1 MISGT
6 VHVVP
11 SLVLFFTEKACFF
24 FFAAW
29 RMLLSVPQVLDM
41 ILEEDIGV
49 HASHLVHA
57 YAKWD
62 FVHVL
67 MSSIS
72 YATVCFCLKDT
83 YGVFFERWVWM
94 R

>member
-1 MISGT
+1 M
-6 VHVVP
+6 VFCVP
-11 SLVLFFTEKACFF
+11 FPEEIFLFLFFYCEFRIAGT
-24 FFAAW
+24 
-29 RMLLSVPQVLDM
+29 MLLPDPQVLDM
-41 ILEEDIGV
+41 ILEEDTNV